1 MSTPTFHSVSGFSC
15 MLPMVATPDVSSVLS
30 TGSSL
35 DSGQRNV
42 FDLTWTS
49 GPDPG
54 VESNFCS
61 DHLTRQRNKKSK
73 TIVDEQADEKGESDK
88 LPRDSSSKPPT
99 KRKRYSKTR
108 VRARSPERIQMI
120 KRTRRVKANDR
131 ERNRMHNLNHALDR
145 LRRVLP
151 TFPDDTKLTKIET
164 LRFAHNY
171 IWALS
176 ETVKMLDNSE
186 RDTPDKSSPTSD
198 TQAAFYLPSAS
209 VSSPATCCNS
219 PATVPTTS
227 AWISSLGDCYFSGLM
242 AYGSTDLSDCSSS
255 GTDSSCPYESL

>member
-1 MSTPTFHSVSGFSC
+1 MSTPTFQAVSGVSC
-15 MLPMVATPDVSSVLS
+15 ILPMVATTDASGVLPN
-30 TGSSL
+30 GSSL
-35 DSGQRNV
+35 DSGQRNP

-49 GPDPG
+49 DPDPS
-54 VESNFCS
+54 VESNFCC
-61 DHLTRQRNKKSK
+61 DPLTHQRDKKSEK
-73 TIVDEQADEKGESDK
+73 TLEKQADENDESDK
-88 LPRDSSSKPPT
+88 LLRGSSSKPAT

-108 VRARSPERIQMI
+108 VRARSPERLQMI

-176 ETVKMLDNSE
+176 ETVKMLDNRE
-186 RDTPDKSSPTSD
+186 RDTPEKSSPTSD

-209 VSSPATCCNS
+209 MSSPATCCNS

-227 AWISSLGDCYFSGLM
+227 AWISSLGDCYLSGLM
-242 AYGSTDLSDCSSS
+242 AYGSTDMSDCSSS